1 MTLPLR
7 ASLLALPLLALCA
20 GQASAQ
26 TAATLTADQAQA
38 LRTAC
43 SADVKKL
50 CGDVQPGGGRVVQ
63 CMQTKKDQA
72 TPPCQAA
79 LGALSKK

>member
-1 MTLPLR
+1 MTLPPR
-7 ASLLALPLLALCA
+7 AAFLALPLLALCA
-20 GQASAQ
+20 GPASAQ

-63 CMQTKKDQA
+63 CMQAKKEQT

>member
-1 MTLPLR
+1 MTLTLR
-7 ASLLALPLLALCA
+7 ASVLALPLLALCA
-20 GQASAQ
+20 GSASAQ

-63 CMQTKKDQA
+63 CMQTKREQA

>member
-1 MTLPLR
+1 MTISLR
-7 ASLLALPLLALCA
+7 ASLLALPILTVCA
-20 GQASAQ
+20 GPTLAQ
-26 TAATLTADQAQA
+26 TAASLTAEQAQA

-43 SADVKKL
+43 QADVKKL
-50 CGDVQPGGGRVVQ
+50 CADVQPGGGRVVQ
-63 CMQTKKDQA
+63 CMQSKRDQA

>member
-1 MTLPLR
+1 MTLSLR
-7 ASLLALPLLALCA
+7 ASFLALPLLALCTGPA
-20 GQASAQ
+20 PAQ
-26 TAATLTADQAQA
+26 TAATLTAEQAQA

-63 CMQTKKDQA
+63 CMQSKKEQT

-79 LGALSKK
+79 LGALGKK

>member
-1 MTLPLR
+1 MTISFR

-20 GQASAQ
+20 GQAPAQ
-26 TAATLTADQAQA
+26 TAATLTAEQAQA

-50 CGDVQPGGGRVVQ
+50 CSDVQPGGGRVVQ
-63 CMQTKKDQA
+63 CMQSKKEQA
-72 TPPCQAA
+72 SPPCQAS
-79 LGALSKK
+79 LGALGKK

>member
-1 MTLPLR
+1 MTLSLR
-7 ASLLALPLLALCA
+7 ASFLALPLLTLCA
-20 GQASAQ
+20 GPAPAQ
-26 TAATLTADQAQA
+26 TAANLTAEQAQA

-63 CMQTKKDQA
+63 CMQAKKEQT

-79 LGALSKK
+79 LGALGKK